1 MRRLFST
8 LVRTAEAQVAVPTA
22 HSGRGLLMRPNVEY
36 PEVVARMMDMIVSSP
51 RTEQLAAALEE
62 IDEPR
67 KGALLMR
74 HFTMRDDLGNA
85 FRVAHALKST
95 GLEIDRETYR
105 YLMFGCC
112 KYSDVE
118 LGLFVME
125 QMLYDNRPDFRSF
138 KRLFDVCAAQVDLR
152 LWVAYDVMSWF
163 YPIKGFTQN
172 ALKTTA
178 FITEW
183 AHVIRLGP
191 SSRAGRGFVTLPNP
205 RGEPY
210 DPFVTMFE
218 DDDPN
223 YGELDGATKER
234 LRLIPQEFEDRNH
247 MAKIVARNRARQVR
261 GEAADE
267 DHVRALEASHWA
279 VEGVRAVVKAE
290 LGSEEENMQK
300 VAVQVAKKLEF
311 DNASIPSLKL
321 AIAKAWRER
330 RKKKYD

>member
-1 MRRLFST
+1 M
-8 LVRTAEAQVAVPTA
+8 
-22 HSGRGLLMRPNVEY
+22 
-36 PEVVARMMDMIVSSP
+36 SP
-51 RTEQLAAALEE
+51 RTEQLAAALDE

-85 FRVAHALKST
+85 FRVAHAMKSI

-163 YPIKGFTQN
+163 YPLKGFTQN

-178 FITEW
+178 FIT
-183 AHVIRLGP
+183 ACGARLCDA
-191 SSRAGRGFVTLPNP
+191 SQS
-205 RGEPY
+205 
-210 DPFVTMFE
+210 
-218 DDDPN
+218 
-223 YGELDGATKER
+223 ER
-234 LRLIPQEFEDRNH
+234 
-247 MAKIVARNRARQVR
+247 
-261 GEAADE
+261 
-267 DHVRALEASHWA
+267 
-279 VEGVRAVVKAE
+279 RAVRSVCH
-290 LGSEEENMQK
+290 N
-300 VAVQVAKKLEF
+300 V
-311 DNASIPSLKL
+311 
-321 AIAKAWRER
+321 
-330 RKKKYD
+330 